1 MVMSN
6 IGAAQ
11 SVSNFKWWSLIL
23 KLSYKSLRTQWD
35 LKIYKLLTIQKPF
48 AKKTIGAPLSIAMQ
62 FSESLLSNAGGL
74 FIMYATTSL
83 SQIH

>member
-1 MVMSN
+1 MRSM
-6 IGAAQ
+6 GAAQ
-11 SVSNFKWWSLIL
+11 VVSNFIKWPLLL
-23 KLSYKSLRTQWD
+23 KFSFNSFRIHWD

-48 AKKTIGAPLSIAMQ
+48 AKKTIGANLSIAMQ

>member
-1 MVMSN
+1 M
-6 IGAAQ
+6 GAAQ
-11 SVSNFKWWSLIL
+11 LVSNFIRWPL
-23 KLSYKSLRTQWD
+23 LSNCSETSLRIQWD

-48 AKKTIGAPLSIAMQ
+48 IKKTIGANLSIAMQ

-74 FIMYATTSL
+74 FIIYATTSL

>member
-1 MVMSN
+1 
-6 IGAAQ
+6 
-11 SVSNFKWWSLIL
+11 
-23 KLSYKSLRTQWD
+23 
-35 LKIYKLLTIQKPF
+35 
-48 AKKTIGAPLSIAMQ
+48 MQ